1 MRSAGLVLLFAA
13 VATAA
18 TVTSATSD
26 VAAAPSTAPAFEMVE
41 GGDSLQF
48 FPPETVRLE
57 RPQPGSAPKVC
68 QTDLPR
74 NGNMWS
80 GRDVANGF
88 ANPEVQ
94 KAITGNVIYK
104 SSASTQVT
112 FRIGTNRLW
121 LVPTCTTCA
130 PPPKDVEAFESM
142 MRGVLMNR
150 RLLCP

>member
-1 MRSAGLVLLFAA
+1 MRSV
-13 VATAA
+13 VATVFLAVVA
-18 TVTSATSD
+18 VCAVSD
-26 VAAAPSTAPAFEMVE
+26 VAAAPAPAPAFEMVE

-57 RPQPGSAPKVC
+57 RPQPGGPPKVC

-80 GRDVANGF
+80 GADVTGAF
-88 ANPEVQ
+88 ARADVQ
-94 KAITGNVIYK
+94 KAIAGNLIYK
-104 SSASTQVT
+104 SSASTQAT
-112 FRIGTNRLW
+112 FRIGTNRMW
-121 LVPTCTTCA
+121 LSPTCTTCA